1 MFLKYMTWICGPQLL
16 VLFVEIIVPL
26 RGRVLMEEISH
37 GWWAFCVYGFTLL
50 PSLFVSLCLSV
61 SACLSTLPLSF
72 LPLCFLY
79 GSEMWFQ
86 FSGPTP
92 KPCVLL
98 SNRLWLYWTISQN
111 KYFFSSGY
119 FWSWCFI
126 KATNTKNYHQE
137 TEFLFIS
144 EVSEGSKNEVS
155 SMSNWGRSLWCCI
168 LPKNMTVF
176 CSYSSKLIEAKIN
189 KWQTNLFVRENFKI
203 V

>member
-1 MFLKYMTWICGPQLL
+1 MRNMFLKYMTWICGPQLL

-111 KYFFSSGY
+111 KYFFPLVTSG
-119 FWSWCFI
+119 
-126 KATNTKNYHQE
+126 HGV
-137 TEFLFIS
+137 L
-144 EVSEGSKNEVS
+144 SKQPIQKIITRKQS
-155 SMSNWGRSLWCCI
+155 FCSFQRFQRGAKMRSLLWA
-168 LPKNMTVF
+168 TEVEVFGVVF
-176 CSYSSKLIEAKIN
+176 CQRIWLSSAHIL
-189 KWQTNLFVRENFKI
+189 VS
-203 V
+203 